1 MKVGIFARTFE
12 EPTLA
17 AVLDSVAAH
26 GIRHIQL
33 NTSCM
38 GLSDMPDGLDAAACA
53 QARREIDARN
63 IEVVSLSATYNMIHP
78 DSAARAQGMCRL
90 GILASRAAELGT
102 NLLTLC
108 TGTRNPTNMW
118 QHHPQNN
125 APEAWSDLLDAI
137 GQALA
142 FAEEHDVH
150 LGIEPEVANVVNS
163 PQKARQLLDT
173 MRSDRLSIVMDGANV
188 FPKGTIQRQRQILD
202 EAFDLLGDRISLA
215 HAKDLSRDGEAGH
228 EAAGTGLLDYDHYL
242 HLLHQSGYRGAV
254 VLHSLTPA
262 QVPGCVRFLQQKLQD
277 IV

>member
-1 MKVGIFARTFE
+1 MEIGIFARTFE
-12 EPTLA
+12 EPSLA
-17 AVLDSVAAH
+17 AVLDRVAAH
-26 GIRHIQL
+26 GIRYIQL

-78 DSAARAQGMCRL
+78 DPAARAQGMRRL

-125 APEAWSDLLDAI
+125 SPEAWSDLLDAM
-137 GQALA
+137 GQALTT
-142 FAEEHDVH
+142 AEEHDLH

-173 MRSDRLSIVMDGANV
+173 MRSDRLTIVMDGANV

-202 EAFDLLGDRISLA
+202 EAFDLLGDRIALA